1 MTSRRLS
8 RLALML
14 VLGAGLGTV
23 LTGCPGSA
31 AKKKVAIRRALPK
44 VERSAKR
51 AFDRGVRELRVARGE
66 REQARAR
73 VRARKQFMEAVEI
86 DPRLWEAWHDIG
98 LIDIADGDL
107 PGAATALGKAIAIQ
121 PASVPTALTLADVL
135 ARLGRYDAARAELE
149 RALAAIEAA
158 RPKAKPEDAAAE
170 ADKDKDAAPDPDADP
185 AEVEKARKE
194 AEAEAA
200 REAEL
205 QKRAAGGY
213 TEGAVRLRLAALLR
227 DQGKSDA
234 ALAEVRKVLRMEPA
248 SGAAYVELGLI
259 YYKSGKLDLAALV
272 MRKASVIVPKDP
284 VVWNTLGLVALA
296 QGKDQE
302 AFSHFDAA
310 AALDPQFATARF
322 NKGAVYLDAGD
333 YSRAAPELEAAT
345 AADPRDASILVALG
359 VAYRG
364 KKKYDEARGAY
375 EKALEVDPRNADALW
390 NLGVLYMDFQDSPAK
405 ARAPL
410 ERFLKVAPGNHPKR
424 ADAKSRLSEI
434 APEPA
439 PPTPGAPAPKAG
451 SGPGVKTPKKKEK

>member
-1 MTSRRLS
+1 
-8 RLALML
+8 ML
-14 VLGAGLGTV
+14 VLGASLGTV

-31 AKKKVAIRRALPK
+31 TKKKVAIRRALPK

-51 AFDRGVRELRVARGE
+51 AFDRGVRELRLARGE

-73 VRARKQFMEAVEI
+73 VRARKQFLEAVEI

-149 RALAAIEAA
+149 RALSAIEAA
-158 RPKAKPEDAAAE
+158 KPKAKPAGDADDAAAG
-170 ADKDKDAAPDPDADP
+170 DKDKDAAADPDADP

-234 ALAEVRKVLRMEPA
+234 ALGEVRKVLRMEPA

-259 YYKSGKLDLAALV
+259 YYKAGKLDLAALV

-333 YSRAAPELEAAT
+333 YSRAAPELEAAS

-405 ARAPL
+405 ARQPL
-410 ERFLKVAPGNHPKR
+410 ERFLKVAPGNHPRR

-451 SGPGVKTPKKKEK
+451 SGPGVKTPKGKKDK